1 MSRVIP
7 KRDKKRPQDRNA
19 QRATRQRT
27 KDCLA
32 LLELQVS
39 QLQGGADKA
48 LSDELR
54 QMRKERDELGTLAD
68 DLVTIA
74 EATKSALESS
84 NNEAAQT

>member
-54 QMRKERDELGTLAD
+54 QMRKERDEL
-68 DLVTIA
+68 VTIA